1 MTLPLLLTDR
11 RFLYMVSRDAHQPRD
26 LRALK
31 QTARSILP
39 SDSLSL
45 RMIESQEDILPD
57 DRARVVVPMLARML
71 WEELRG
77 RPTAS

>member
-1 MTLPLLLTDR
+1 MA
-11 RFLYMVSRDAHQPRD
+11 SRNAPAPRD

-39 SDSLSL
+39 PDSLSL
-45 RMIESQEDILPD
+45 RMIESQEDVLPD
-57 DRARVVVPMLARML
+57 DNARVVVPMLARML
-71 WEELRG
+71 WEELREK

>member
-1 MTLPLLLTDR
+1 MFNRNASGT
-11 RFLYMVSRDAHQPRD
+11 RD

-45 RMIESQEDILPD
+45 RMIESQEDLLPD

-71 WEELRG
+71 WEELREK

>member
-1 MTLPLLLTDR
+1 MA
-11 RFLYMVSRDAHQPRD
+11 SRNSPPPRD

-39 SDSLSL
+39 HDSLSL
-45 RMIESQEDILPD
+45 RMIESQEEVLPD

-71 WEELRG
+71 WEEFRE
-77 RPTAS
+77 RPIAS